1 MSSMAKNS
9 PRFSP
14 LLLAILAALLLTAGW
29 LMASF
34 PLLIFLGIA
43 PLMAVA
49 ETTDKNDSIF
59 EKMEL
64 VLLILAV
71 AFMVQAFTHHSSVVL
86 ALVSAIG
93 FTLAFVAH
101 AWVRQ
106 TLGIRTGKITLII
119 FWLAVEYLFLK
130 VIPSGGLYLADTL
143 ALQDWTR
150 WTAHTGYL
158 GASLW
163 ILLVNACWFMAFL
176 QGNGIR
182 WSWMAVGVLLMAG
195 PLAYSY
201 TLPGPPIT
209 REVMINLYENLPADL
224 DVTYLARGE
233 WVVRT
238 AAWLSTLI
246 LIFTFVKHQTKKK

>member
-1 MSSMAKNS
+1 MAKNS
-9 PRFSP
+9 PKLSP
-14 LLLAILAALLLTAGW
+14 LLLAVLATLLLTAGW

-34 PLLIFLGIA
+34 PLLIFFGLA

-49 ETTDKNDSIF
+49 ESKDKNDSIF

-71 AFMVQAFTHHSSVVL
+71 AFMARAFTHHSSVVM

-106 TLGIRTGKITLII
+106 ALGIRAGKITLII
-119 FWLAVEYLFLK
+119 FWLAVEYVFLK
-130 VIPSGGLYLADTL
+130 VMPSGSLYLADTL
-143 ALQDWTR
+143 SLQGDWTR
-150 WTAHTGYL
+150 WTPHTGYL

-163 ILLVNACWFMAFL
+163 ILLVNACWYMAFL
-176 QGNGIR
+176 QETGIR
-182 WSWMAVGVLLMAG
+182 WGWMVAGILLMGG
-195 PLAYSY
+195 PLSYSY
-201 TLPGPPIT
+201 TLAGPPIT
-209 REVMINLYENLPADL
+209 REIMINLYENLPADL